1 MNDYQRDILE
11 DESEKLTGLQEKI
24 KSAMGDI
31 LIIQP
36 LVDMSDVNDSLS
48 DALWTV
54 SDMIQQRDTAVNT
67 YNDTLGG
74 TCSYDEFMAM
84 RVDR

>member
-11 DESEKLTGLQEKI
+11 DESEKLTRLQEKI
-24 KSAMGDI
+24 KNTMGDI

-54 SDMIQQRDTAVNT
+54 NNMIQQRDTAVNT
-67 YNDTLGG
+67 YNDVGG
-74 TCSYDEFMAM
+74 GKCTYEEFMAM
-84 RVDR
+84 RVR